1 MVEATVRRTVTV
13 PVPVEHAFAVF
24 ADGMGSWWPR
34 ENTFAR
40 VFGKAD
46 AFETVVVEP
55 KEGGRWFE
63 RTTDG
68 VEADWGRVRVWD
80 PPRRLVLTWQITP
93 EGLPEPDSSK
103 ASEVE
108 VRFVDEGLATTRV
121 ELEHREFARHGEDG
135 GAIWRAGMDSTE
147 GWTKFLDRY
156 VAAVA

>member
-1 MVEATVRRTVTV
+1 
-13 PVPVEHAFAVF
+13 
-24 ADGMGSWWPR
+24 
-34 ENTFAR
+34 
-40 VFGKAD
+40 
-46 AFETVVVEP
+46 
-55 KEGGRWFE
+55 
-63 RTTDG
+63 
-68 VEADWGRVRVWD
+68 VRVWD